1 MRATLTIALLLSL
14 SFSVQAE
21 NNISPVRK
29 AIDRCTL
36 DQPGT
41 KPFHL
46 VATVAPS
53 FGRDSASNRRGSIE
67 IWWSSPTQWKRD
79 LTIPGFH
86 LVEIADGPHHWQHSE
101 GDYFPEWLREI
112 SIAVIQPVP
121 NRDQILTRLKT
132 AEVRSSLDTTYFS
145 WMEFSSNGSTTKAMG
160 AGVALANNSGLLA
173 HGTGFGWDFLNR
185 DYSSFHNIFVART
198 VTASGG
204 SDPEVTAKIT
214 TLEDLGSISPNL
226 FDTTQPGSDPNP
238 IQTLTIDEPVL
249 RKGLRD
255 MSPPTWPALKDGP
268 LEGAITTTVLVDRD
282 GKVRDPGYMISD
294 NPGISDAARNY
305 ISSMQFQPVLFNGR
319 PVQAFSRI
327 TLSFKISRPIGNES
341 FDSAHNYFERG
352 RKLIS
357 PAAGVNTTPYILHA
371 TFQTGSKNGVV
382 QGEYTDTWLSADQWR
397 REATLGKS
405 RLVRSRN
412 SDKTYLLSEG
422 PEASLLQIVFRAI
435 EPIPTLDTFV
445 ESDWRIARLKND
457 GSSPIRIASGH
468 ESDDGSLD
476 AQSRGFWFNTSGILL
491 HAHFRGFDT
500 FLTDFQDFHDVRVPY
515 KIDVLSN
522 ANLIMRIQ
530 TISIEQA
537 TNLSSKSFTLSGHDW
552 KRQFT
557 DEAR

>member
-1 MRATLTIALLLSL
+1 MRAIFTIALLLSL

-21 NNISPVRK
+21 NDVSLVRK

-41 KPFHL
+41 RPFHL
-46 VATVAPS
+46 VATLAPS

-67 IWWSSPTQWKRD
+67 IWWASPTQWKRD

-86 LVEIADGPHHWQHSE
+86 LVEITDGSRHWQHSE

-112 SIAVIQPVP
+112 SIAIIQPVP
-121 NRDQILTRLKT
+121 NRDQVLTRIKT
-132 AEVRSSLDTTYFS
+132 AEVRSALDTTYFS
-145 WMEFSSNGSTTKAMG
+145 WMEFSSNGATTKAMG
-160 AGVALANNSGLLA
+160 AGLALTNNSGLLA
-173 HGTGFGWDFLNR
+173 HGSGFGWDFLSR
-185 DYSSFHNIFVART
+185 DYSSFHNIFAART
-198 VTASGG
+198 ITASGG

-214 TLEDLGSISPNL
+214 ILEDLGSVSPNL
-226 FDTTQPGSDPNP
+226 FDTTQQGSDPNP
-238 IQTLTIDEPVL
+238 IQTLTVDEPAL

-255 MSPPTWPALKDGP
+255 MPPPTWPALKDGP

-282 GKVRDPGYMISD
+282 GKVHDPGYMVSD

-305 ISSMQFQPVLFNGR
+305 ISSMQFQPYLFNGR

-327 TLSFKISRPIGNES
+327 TLPFKTSRPAESES
-341 FDSAHNYFERG
+341 FDSARNYFEHG

-357 PAAGVNTTPYILHA
+357 PAAGANTTPYILHA

-382 QGEYTDTWLSADQWR
+382 QGEYTDTWLSTNQWH

-405 RLVRSRN
+405 RLIRSRN
-412 SDKTYLLSEG
+412 GDKTYLLSEG
-422 PEASLLQIVFRAI
+422 PEASLLQIVFKAI
-435 EPIPTLDTFV
+435 EPIPAVDTFV
-445 ESDWRIARLKND
+445 ESDWRISRIKND
-457 GSSPIRIASGH
+457 GASPIRIASGH
-468 ESDDGSLD
+468 EAEDGTLD
-476 AQSRGFWFNTSGILL
+476 AGSRGFWFNNSGILL

-500 FLTDFQDFHDVRVPY
+500 FLSEFQDFHDVRVPY

-522 ANLIMRIQ
+522 GNLAMRIQ
-530 TISIEQA
+530 TTSIEQA
-537 TNLSSKSFTLSGHDW
+537 TNLSAKNFSLAGHDW

>member
-1 MRATLTIALLLSL
+1 
-14 SFSVQAE
+14 
-21 NNISPVRK
+21 
-29 AIDRCTL
+29 
-36 DQPGT
+36 
-41 KPFHL
+41 
-46 VATVAPS
+46 
-53 FGRDSASNRRGSIE
+53 
-67 IWWSSPTQWKRD
+67 
-79 LTIPGFH
+79 
-86 LVEIADGPHHWQHSE
+86 
-101 GDYFPEWLREI
+101 
-112 SIAVIQPVP
+112 
-121 NRDQILTRLKT
+121 
-132 AEVRSSLDTTYFS
+132 
-145 WMEFSSNGSTTKAMG
+145 
-160 AGVALANNSGLLA
+160 
-173 HGTGFGWDFLNR
+173 
-185 DYSSFHNIFVART
+185 
-198 VTASGG
+198 
-204 SDPEVTAKIT
+204 
-214 TLEDLGSISPNL
+214 
-226 FDTTQPGSDPNP
+226 
-238 IQTLTIDEPVL
+238 
-249 RKGLRD
+249 
-255 MSPPTWPALKDGP
+255 
-268 LEGAITTTVLVDRD
+268 
-282 GKVRDPGYMISD
+282 MISD

-405 RLVRSRN
+405 RLGRSRN

-445 ESDWRIARLKND
+445 ESDWRISRLKND